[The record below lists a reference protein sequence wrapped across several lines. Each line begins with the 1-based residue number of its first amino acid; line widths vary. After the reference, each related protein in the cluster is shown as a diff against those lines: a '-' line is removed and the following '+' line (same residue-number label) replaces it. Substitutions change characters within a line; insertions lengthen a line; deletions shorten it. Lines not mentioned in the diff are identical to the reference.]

1 LSQDNEIIL
10 AQEEDVL
17 LKDNVPGKMKDQ
29 AGTLVLTDRRLLF
42 VEANK
47 EEEVNV
53 GASPVSGRYVTVRYS
68 DVEDLNEVPVN
79 PNNLT
84 ILLSS
89 IETAKGS
96 EGIFHPPELKVTW
109 RGEAGQLE
117 NATFTEELINDR
129 KKDLKDWAK
138 VINGL
143 KSGTI
148 VPNKPKGTM
157 PDSDSLEGKILH
169 ILGDMQEKGPMEI
182 EEETEGKFKIELD
195 PDRVE
200 AALKKLSLMGFL
212 DETPDKSGETF
223 YRKRSPLGEDDLS
236 S

>member
-17 LKDNVPGKMKDQ
+17 LKDNVPGKMKDL

-84 ILLSS
+84 ILLNS

-109 RGEAGQLE
+109 KGEGGQLE

-148 VPNKPKGTM
+148 VPNKPKGAM

-182 EEETEGKFKIELD
+182 EEETEGEFKIDLD

-200 AALKKLSLMGFL
+200 AALKKLFLMGFL